1 MPNYLVVKSERI
13 IKMQIDEKKLLK
25 KQEYFRAMF
34 KKRMILDKHMKA
46 DMNIINKHQGIL
58 PDELLLY
65 WKEYGFSSFNNG
77 IYWLTNPDDYTELVR
92 GYLKGTPFEDRKN
105 LFVVARNAFG
115 KLYVWETTKGGSLIL
130 LSINNMI
137 FSSADADRE
146 NYTKEEENFEMINY
160 ISKNPISLDDDDASG
175 NPLFE
180 RALKKLGKLES
191 DEMYGYKLSHFLG
204 GKESITNL
212 TKMNL
217 FNHYEIQKELK
228 APTISVSDMENNT
241 VTY

>member
-1 MPNYLVVKSERI
+1 MK
-13 IKMQIDEKKLLK
+13 IDEKKLLE
-25 KQEYFRAMF
+25 KQEYFRTLF
-34 KKRMILDKHMKA
+34 KKRMVLDRRNEV
-46 DMNIINKHQGIL
+46 DISIINKYQGIL
-58 PDELLLY
+58 PGELLLY

-77 IYWLTNPDDYTELVR
+77 LYWLTNPDDYKELVQD
-92 GYLKGTPFEDRKN
+92 YLKGTPFEDRKN
-105 LFVVARNAFG
+105 LFVVARTAFG
-115 KLYVWETTKGGSLIL
+115 ELDIWESTKGGSLRL
-130 LSINNMI
+130 FSMYNMI
-137 FSSADADRE
+137 FLSADADRE
-146 NYTKEEENFEMINY
+146 NYTKEEENFKMVSY

-180 RALKKLGKLES
+180 RALKKLGKLEA

-228 APTISVSDMENNT
+228 APTISISDMENNT

>member
-1 MPNYLVVKSERI
+1 
-13 IKMQIDEKKLLK
+13 MQIDDKKLK
-25 KQEYFRAMF
+25 EEQEYFKGMF
-34 KKRMILDKHMKA
+34 KNEFGSPDRYIEANEDV
-46 DMNIINKHQGIL
+46 INKYQGIL

-65 WKEYGFSSFNNG
+65 WKEYGFSSFKNG
-77 IYWLTNPDDYTELVR
+77 LYWITNPDKYTKLVQS
-92 GYLKGTPFEDRKN
+92 YLKGTPFESRSN
-105 LFVVARNAFG
+105 LYVVARSAFG
-115 KLYVWETTKGGSLIL
+115 KLYIWESTKGGSLRL
-130 LSINNMI
+130 FSMYNMV

-160 ISKNPISLDDDDASG
+160 IAKSPISLDDDDASG
-175 NPLFE
+175 KPLFE
-180 RALKKLGKLES
+180 RALKKLGKVEI